1 MLNTI
6 SYTDT
11 FFSELNPHMIR
22 CSALMRGFQVPDSTH
37 FTYCELGCGK
47 GHSLL
52 LYAAANPH
60 AQWIGIDLS
69 EEHIHYAEQRAR
81 KLGITNCEFIRAD
94 LTELDELP
102 SCDYIVMHGLYTW
115 VQESVQEAIHRLIE
129 TSLTENGLVLVSY
142 NAYPG
147 WHVYEPLLK
156 MFREYSMHLSDDPFH
171 NAEQGL
177 GFVQWMHEQQSE
189 YMRAVPSTGTFIEEL
204 SKHDLRYIIH
214 EYYADHWS
222 PLWFKEMNQKM
233 EKSNLSFAGQVPFY
247 LNIGAIALP
256 EGFEDILAIGEDVTQ
271 FEMYKDFIRN
281 TMFRWDVYA
290 RGTRDIAEPFE
301 SLQFGRVLSQ
311 KALLNDI
318 QLPGC
323 RACTLDEAL
332 HQSII
337 LASESGHQT
346 SAEISHILSLDKS
359 IVEDAILNLLT
370 IEQIKPIPP
379 KGPSEVD
386 CESFQSIILAYLQ
399 EALQHEEHVIPSLY
413 SGSGII
419 INRDTALL
427 LLAKMKYHEDAIEWI
442 AEWMEIHGYGDIQ
455 ETRILAEEAYR
466 LFESTIPFW
475 KRMRIL

>member
-1 MLNTI
+1 MLNSI

-22 CSALMRGFQVPDSTH
+22 CTALMRGFRVPDSTH
-37 FTYCELGCGK
+37 FTYCELGCGT

-60 AQWIGIDLS
+60 ARCIGIDLS
-69 EEHIHYAEQRAR
+69 EEHINYAKQRAQ
-81 KLGITNCEFIRAD
+81 KLGITNCEFICAD
-94 LTELDELP
+94 LTELNALP
-102 SCDYIVMHGLYTW
+102 ECDYIVMHGLYTW

-129 TSLTENGLVLVSY
+129 SSITENGLVLVSY

-156 MFREYSMHLSDDPFH
+156 MFREYSMHLSDDPFY

-177 GFVQWMHEQQSE
+177 GFLQWMHEQQIE

-204 SKHDLRYIIH
+204 TKHDLRYIIH
-214 EYYADHWS
+214 EYYADYWS

-233 EKSNLSFAGQVPFY
+233 EESDLTFAGQVPFY

-290 RGTRDIAEPFE
+290 RGMRDVTEPFD
-301 SLQFGRVLSQ
+301 SLQCGRVLSE
-311 KALLNDI
+311 KAILSDI

-323 RACTLDEAL
+323 RACTLDEDL

-337 LASESGHQT
+337 QTVESGLHT
-346 SAEISHILSLDKS
+346 SAEISSVLSLDKS
-359 IVEDAILNLLT
+359 MTEDALLNLLT
-370 IEQIKPIPP
+370 IEQIKPIP
-379 KGPSEVD
+379 SESTSEAD
-386 CESFQSIILAYLQ
+386 LKTFQSILHAYLQ
-399 EALQHEEHVIPSLY
+399 EALLHEEHVIPSLY

-427 LLAKMKYHEDAIEWI
+427 LLANLKYHEDAINWI
-442 AEWMEIHGYGDIQ
+442 SEWMEIHGYGDIIQ
-455 ETRILAEEAYR
+455 TKIQAEEAYR
-466 LFESTIPFW
+466 LFEMTIPFW
-475 KRMRIL
+475 KRMGIL